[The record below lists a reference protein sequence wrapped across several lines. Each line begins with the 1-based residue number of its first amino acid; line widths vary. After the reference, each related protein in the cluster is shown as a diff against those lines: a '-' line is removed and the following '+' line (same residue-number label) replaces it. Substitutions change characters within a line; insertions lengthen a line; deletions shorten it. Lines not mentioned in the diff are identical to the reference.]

1 MPFSGRM
8 LLGGRCLGPCST
20 GAAVK
25 ADAVDRGVVI
35 DHGGVVGIVDIDDID
50 VGYGPVVVV
59 DAATPISAGKADTGV
74 AEPIVDAAIKAH
86 VRTPVAA
93 VPNIEAVPPSPI
105 ARSPEHAHHRR
116 LHPRARHPV
125 VAVITVGP
133 VAGRP

>member
-1 MPFSGRM
+1 MLMLCLLGGRLKMPFSGRM

-50 VGYGPVVVV
+50 VGHRPVVVV
-59 DAATPISAGKADTGV
+59 DAATPISAGKADPGV
-74 AEPIVDAAIKAH
+74 PEPTVDAAIKAH

-93 VPNIEAVPPSPI
+93 VP
-105 ARSPEHAHHRR
+105 
-116 LHPRARHPV
+116 
-125 VAVITVGP
+125 
-133 VAGRP
+133 